1 MGGHRRSIPTAPI
14 EELCVPCARH
24 RLKHNYNIRFLSLTT
39 KSLYRRCVVNE
50 RKKYEESFEKYPD
63 LVTLGQFREMLGG
76 IGDSTARK
84 LMQENRVQHF
94 IIRHTYLIPK
104 TYVIDYVLSDDYIK
118 YKKQLRVQV

>member
-1 MGGHRRSIPTAPI
+1 M
-14 EELCVPCARH
+14 
-24 RLKHNYNIRFLSLTT
+24 
-39 KSLYRRCVVNE
+39 NE
-50 RKKYEESFEKYPD
+50 RKKYEEFFEKYPD